1 MFRHFRDLPYD
12 PVSIV
17 RSGDQEEI
25 SKLENQIER
34 IEGTI
39 VDYKGPQQ
47 CRLDLGQKLKIRF
60 YALQIIRDDDQGKKG
75 SVFVSFDYDGIKG
88 WGPKK
93 E

>member
-1 MFRHFRDLPYD
+1 M
-12 PVSIV
+12 
-17 RSGDQEEI
+17 
-25 SKLENQIER
+25 
-34 IEGTI
+34 
-39 VDYKGPQQ
+39 DYKGPQQ